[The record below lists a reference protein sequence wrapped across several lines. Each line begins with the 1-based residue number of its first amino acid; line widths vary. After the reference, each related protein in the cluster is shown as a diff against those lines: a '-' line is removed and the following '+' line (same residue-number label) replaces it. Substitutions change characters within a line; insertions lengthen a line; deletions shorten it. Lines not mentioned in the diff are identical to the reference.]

1 MVPSSILRLLSL
13 LFLVC
18 ALAWPGQALWAIGID
33 DFPAHAPNEQVDD
46 GADVLSRAAITELQ
60 KKLELFS
67 QARIDARII
76 TFRRL
81 DYGIGLDQLAE
92 ELLQRWQS
100 PSQGELLILLE
111 TGSNSA
117 SVKAS
122 PVVLKLLPEE
132 LLESTA
138 ETTMAVPLRDGGRYR
153 QALLNGL
160 DRLGTVLGGA
170 EDPGPPL
177 VEEVVAPVTN
187 IPTAEET
194 ANSNAFSWVI
204 VLLVVGTLVPMA
216 TWWVFS
222 R

>member
-1 MVPSSILRLLSL
+1 
-13 LFLVC
+13 
-18 ALAWPGQALWAIGID
+18 
-33 DFPAHAPNEQVDD
+33 
-46 GADVLSRAAITELQ
+46 ADVLSRAAITELQ

-81 DYGIGLDQLAE
+81 DYGIGLDQLAN

-100 PSQGELLILLE
+100 PTQGELLILLE

-132 LLESTA
+132 LLKSTA

-153 QALLNGL
+153 QALLSGL
-160 DRLGTVLGGA
+160 DRLGIVLGGA

-177 VEEVVAPVTN
+177 VEEVLAPVTN